1 MKIINKIKNNIRLWV
16 QIVFTALTNGYLLGF
31 TKGQIYRGNSK
42 KICVPGLNCY
52 SCPGAIGSCPIGSLQ
67 AVIGSR
73 NYKFSFYVIGFLMIT
88 GSFMGRFVCG
98 WLCPFGLFQDLL
110 HKIPFVKKIRKVPFD
125 KYLRY
130 LKYVVLVVFV
140 IGLPLLLADNNGFSD
155 PWFCKLICPAGTL
168 MGGIPLVSV
177 NPALREA
184 IGFLFGWKMGIL
196 LLVVLLSIMIY
207 RPFCR
212 YLCPLGAIYGLFNR
226 FSLYRY
232 EVDENKCNQCGLCQ
246 RTCELNIKVYETPNS
261 AECIRCG
268 KCLKAC
274 PQDALHSTFS
284 KKTAGCPLSHKK
296 NH

>member
-1 MKIINKIKNNIRLWV
+1 MKNHIRLWV
-16 QIVFTALTNGYLLGF
+16 QIIFTAVTNGYLLGF
-31 TKGQIYRGNSK
+31 TKGQIYHGSSK

-73 NYKFSFYVIGFLMIT
+73 NYKFSFYIIGFLMIT

-125 KYLRY
+125 KYLRN
-130 LKYVVLVVFV
+130 LKYIILGIFV
-140 IGLPLLLADNNGFSD
+140 IGLPLLLADANGFSD
-155 PWFCKLICPAGTL
+155 PWFCKVICPAGTL
-168 MGGIPLVSV
+168 MGGIPLVSS
-177 NPALREA
+177 NPFLREA
-184 IGFLFGWKMGIL
+184 IGFLFTWKMGIL
-196 LLVVLLSIMIY
+196 LLITVLSIMIY

-232 EVDENKCNQCGLCQ
+232 EIDEHKCTNCGLCE
-246 RTCELNIKVYETPNS
+246 RVCEMNIPVQKTPNS

-268 KCLKAC
+268 KCIKSC
-274 PQDALHSTFS
+274 PHHAIHSTFS
-284 KKTAGCPLSHKK
+284 KKCFSDKK
-296 NH
+296 H